1 MHLNCSLGM
10 LSRDICIMSYR
21 LLKGP
26 YVSHSN
32 FHLSFHINLLCFHIT
47 SYPITVSFSLS
58 LATSRTIRLI
68 RTNWNIRMPFDWGQM
83 ELHGRVRV
91 SFNYLCG
98 THLVT
103 QHCVIFFISFRKCG
117 VWNWIQYTNKNKLIW
132 SEVKLSLHMILKLG

>member
-1 MHLNCSLGM
+1 M

-32 FHLSFHINLLCFHIT
+32 FHLSLNINLLYFPIT
-47 SYPITVSFSLS
+47 SYPITVSFLLS
-58 LATSRTIRLI
+58 LATSRTVGPS
-68 RTNWNIRMPFDWGQM
+68 RTTWNMIMPFDWGQM
-83 ELHGRVRV
+83 ELLGRVRV

-103 QHCVIFFISFRKCG
+103 PHRVIFFISFKKCG
-117 VWNWIQYTNKNKLIW
+117 IWNWIQYTNKNKLVW